1 MKKKNYL
8 KATVEVIEFRAEKGF
23 AESHIAAT
31 ETYKDGGSLS
41 PFTNSGNGNGDVDE
55 GNFNGWD
62 F

>member
-1 MKKKNYL
+1 MKKNYL

-23 AESHIAAT
+23 ANSYLTTT
-31 ETYKDGGSLS
+31 EVYKDGGSLS
-41 PFTNSGNGNGDVDE
+41 PSFTNSGNGNGDGDE

>member
-1 MKKKNYL
+1 MKKNYL

-23 AESHIAAT
+23 ANSYLTTT
-31 ETYKDGGSLS
+31 EAYRDGGSLS
-41 PFTNSGNGNGDVDE
+41 PSFTNSGNGNGDVDE